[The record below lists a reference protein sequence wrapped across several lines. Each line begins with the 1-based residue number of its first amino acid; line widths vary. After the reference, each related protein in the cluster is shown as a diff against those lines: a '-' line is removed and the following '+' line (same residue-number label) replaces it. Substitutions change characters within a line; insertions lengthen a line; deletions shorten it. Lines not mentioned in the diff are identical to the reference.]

1 MNFKLFFENESSL
14 ERESALNMIKDLK
27 QIPSAPSWEGYP
39 TWDFGNQVYISLTN
53 QDRDLESD
61 ILNNDNKFPNIW
73 YVENINSKNKGSGN
87 ATTAMLKLIEIA
99 RKNNIILRLYPK
111 RTEKTKQSL
120 NDKQLRSWY
129 EKFGFRRVSN
139 LYYELR

>member
-39 TWDFGNQVYISLTN
+39 TWYFGNQVYISLTN

>member
-87 ATTAMLKLIEIA
+87 ATTAMLKLIEMA

-111 RTEKTKQSL
+111 RTEKTNQSL